1 MLREQINDIMTRWN
15 PKERRGAAYDP
26 VSYIETPEQ
35 ARRLITHLKEQLAEA
50 RQEKNAE
57 LVKDLKEVLL
67 KVESLAKKFFRW
79 EAHNERTLQM
89 QEMREIKKLP
99 VRF

>member
-1 MLREQINDIMTRWN
+1 MTRWN

-26 VSYIETPEQ
+26 VSFVETPEQ
-35 ARRLITHLKEQLAEA
+35 ARRLMSHLEQQLTKA

-57 LVKDLKEVLL
+57 LIKDIKEVLL
-67 KVESLAKKFFRW
+67 KVESLAQKFFRW
-79 EAHNERTLQM
+79 EAHNERALQL
-89 QEMREIKKLP
+89 QEMREIRKLP